1 MISNSMKWNDTVNI
15 PIYPRADD
23 LVLLMNSLVDVI
35 GKGSEGI
42 LYNFGK
48 QLAEKYYS
56 RMNIP
61 EGLDQDAIFKNI
73 LSSMMFSD
81 WFTKMEIERDG
92 GFVVTLRAVFE
103 LNADEDNCNFIRG
116 FLAGLSSSIYHTTY
130 LCKEKRN
137 PEEICVFTLIER

>member
-1 MISNSMKWNDTVNI
+1 MISDSMKWNDTVNI
-15 PIYPRADD
+15 PIYPRAAD

-61 EGLDQDAIFKNI
+61 KNLDQDAIFKNI

-81 WFTKMEIERDG
+81 WFTKMEIEKDDK
-92 GFVVTLRAVFE
+92 FVVTLKSVFE
-103 LNADEDNCNFIRG
+103 LNADEDSCNFIRG
-116 FLAGLSSSIYHTTY
+116 FLAGLSSSIYRKTY

-137 PEEICVFTLIER
+137 PEEMCVFTLIER